1 MRLIDADKINFE
13 EVFGGQSD
21 FAKDLRK
28 AAQELIGS
36 QPTAF
41 DKEKVIEKLKRLEVD
56 SFKYYNKN
64 DDEQA
69 SGESTAYRLS
79 IEIVEKGEIE
89 QLERHR
95 ESENVEKVR
104 EAAEAA
110 KRLAEIWEQ
119 MKERKN
125 EV

>member
-41 DKEKVIEKLKRLEVD
+41 DKEKLL
-56 SFKYYNKN
+56 
-64 DDEQA
+64 
-69 SGESTAYRLS
+69 
-79 IEIVEKGEIE
+79 
-89 QLERHR
+89 
-95 ESENVEKVR
+95 
-104 EAAEAA
+104 
-110 KRLAEIWEQ
+110 
-119 MKERKN
+119 KERRKRYDNRKN
-125 EV
+125 KKGKKIC